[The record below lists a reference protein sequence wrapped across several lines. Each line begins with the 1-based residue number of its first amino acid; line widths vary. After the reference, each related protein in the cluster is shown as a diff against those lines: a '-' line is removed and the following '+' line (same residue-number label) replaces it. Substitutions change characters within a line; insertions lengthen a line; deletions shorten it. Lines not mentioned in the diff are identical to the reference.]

1 MTIVFW
7 DISSFS
13 VLCNILD
20 KQPIL
25 VTGFLRDYLEMAI
38 KCIHDHRGI
47 VDKSI
52 GDGILSFLGFD
63 NEDKKSGAHDAIM
76 AALQLRQKFENI
88 KRKWIEIWS
97 KDLGNTKISLDVK
110 CEINTGA
117 VLFGLLDT
125 DTRSQVTIL
134 ESPVN
139 QGVKKTYEVISSM
152 IVEKYAAFNSA
163 GLSGISVGKVEEIIP
178 NR

>member
-13 VLCNILD
+13 VLCYNLD
-20 KQPIL
+20 KQPII
-25 VTGFLRDYLEMAI
+25 VTDFLRDYLEVAI

-52 GDGILSFLGFD
+52 GDGILSFFGFD
-63 NEDKKSGAHDAIM
+63 NEDKKSDAHDAIT
-76 AALQLRQKFENI
+76 AALELRQRFENI

-97 KDLGNTKISLDVK
+97 KDLGNGKISLDVK

-117 VLFGLLDT
+117 VLFGSLDT
-125 DTRSQVTIL
+125 DTMSQVTIL

-139 QGVKKTYEVISSM
+139 LASKLESVAEKDQIIISTDVRDLIQGEFELQKFVPKKSIQS
-152 IVEKYAAFNSA
+152 
-163 GLSGISVGKVEEIIP
+163 
-178 NR
+178 

>member
-1 MTIVFW
+1 V
-7 DISSFS
+7 
-13 VLCNILD
+13 
-20 KQPIL
+20 
-25 VTGFLRDYLEMAI
+25 AI

-47 VDKSI
+47 VDKI
-52 GDGILSFLGFD
+52 NGDGILSFFGFD

-76 AALQLRQKFENI
+76 AALELRQKFENI
-88 KRKWIEIWS
+88 KRKWLEIWS
-97 KDLGNTKISLDVK
+97 KDLGNNKISLDVK

-139 QGVKKTYEVISSM
+139 LASKLESVAERDQIIISPDVRELIQSEFELQKFVPKKSIQSDAETGVRYEV
-152 IVEKYAAFNSA
+152 KA
-163 GLSGISVGKVEEIIP
+163 L
-178 NR
+178 